1 MSKLRFFN
9 IFFLKPGLTKKF
21 HFYKGP
27 PILTRWRCLL
37 YARNLQF
44 GLLSSDEFLLRKW
57 FSQIFCKNMF
67 KNLAKPLFD
76 EAAPIF
82 LKIILKFSGIKQT
95 APSSENWRSFIKW
108 NFLVRPGLRKKMLR
122 NLSFDINWDPF
133 SVVIGGCWEFL
144 SNKNCSLKD
153 ALQLGQTRFWFRPP
167 KNCLGFKPVVHYP
180 PHQPLKKP

>member
-57 FSQIFCKNMF
+57 FSQIFSKNMF

-76 EAAPIF
+76 VAAAIYITIF
-82 LKIILKFSGIKQT
+82 F
-95 APSSENWRSFIKW
+95 
-108 NFLVRPGLRKKMLR
+108 
-122 NLSFDINWDPF
+122 
-133 SVVIGGCWEFL
+133 
-144 SNKNCSLKD
+144 
-153 ALQLGQTRFWFRPP
+153 
-167 KNCLGFKPVVHYP
+167 
-180 PHQPLKKP
+180 

>member
-67 KNLAKPLFD
+67 KNLAKPLF
-76 EAAPIF
+76 EGAAPIF
-82 LKIILKFSGIKQT
+82 FFFFLKFSGIKQT
-95 APSSENWRSFIKW
+95 APSSENWKDFIKW
-108 NFLVRPGLRKKMLR
+108 NFLVRPGLRKKNVEKSQFWHKLR
-122 NLSFDINWDPF
+122 SVLSSYRGLLRVSQQQKLF
-133 SVVIGGCWEFL
+133 
-144 SNKNCSLKD
+144 
-153 ALQLGQTRFWFRPP
+153 T
-167 KNCLGFKPVVHYP
+167 
-180 PHQPLKKP
+180 